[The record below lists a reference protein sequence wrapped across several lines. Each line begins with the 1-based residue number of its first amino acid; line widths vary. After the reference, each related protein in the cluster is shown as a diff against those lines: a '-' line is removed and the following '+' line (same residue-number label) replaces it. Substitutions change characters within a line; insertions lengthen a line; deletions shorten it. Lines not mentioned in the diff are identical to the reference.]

1 MQLQT
6 IEVTEDAGVITLRL
20 DRPTAANS
28 VDLQMAKDLLTAAE
42 HCAST
47 SGVRA
52 VVLTGKGKMF
62 SGGGD
67 VPAFIAAGDG
77 AGQLLRDITTPLHAA
92 IARFVRMDAPLV
104 VAVNG
109 TAAGAGF
116 SMALAGD
123 VVLAAA
129 SAKFTMAYTKIALS
143 PDGSGSFFLPR
154 IVGMVRAKEMMLLNP
169 VLSAEQAAG
178 LGLVTEV
185 VADDA
190 LAARAAEVARQLAS
204 GPTLAY
210 GKVKRLLADS
220 HHNTLEQQLALEGE
234 SISTLG
240 GTTADA
246 REGLAAFTGK
256 RKAQFTGR

>member
-1 MQLQT
+1 
-6 IEVTEDAGVITLRL
+6 
-20 DRPTAANS
+20 
-28 VDLQMAKDLLTAAE
+28 
-42 HCAST
+42 
-47 SGVRA
+47 
-52 VVLTGKGKMF
+52 
-62 SGGGD
+62 
-67 VPAFIAAGDG
+67 
-77 AGQLLRDITTPLHAA
+77 
-92 IARFVRMDAPLV
+92 V